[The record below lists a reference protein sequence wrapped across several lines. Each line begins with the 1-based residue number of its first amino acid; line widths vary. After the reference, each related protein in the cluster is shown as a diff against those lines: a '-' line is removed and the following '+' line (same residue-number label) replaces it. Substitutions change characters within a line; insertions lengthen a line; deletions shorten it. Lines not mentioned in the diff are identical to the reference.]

1 MKRWMIWTISI
12 LMVSCF
18 MVLLYLQFRYAEAM
32 VLMRVEQFDEN
43 VFRSLDQASRDLE
56 RAETIDYLQDIDD
69 EKTSADDIFHIGP
82 MPANSNFK
90 KKVRNAYLYE
100 QEVLGDVI
108 LRVLYQ
114 ASALPFRERINV
126 NRLEQFIR
134 TSLEGNGITMPFHFI
149 VYDTEGKEVYR
160 CEDYDS
166 RGDQYGYTQT
176 LFRNDPSGK
185 MGVVRVHFPDMQK
198 YVLRTASM
206 VSPAILFTIILLVTF
221 LFTVYLVVRQ
231 KHITEMKNDF
241 IHNLTHE
248 FKTPISTISIAAQML
263 SDKSLKKTEEMYTRF
278 SDVIVSETRRLRFQ
292 VEKVLQM
299 SLYDSGNIAFKW
311 QELNANALIDGVVE
325 TFSIKV
331 RQNGGEIE
339 SHLDAI
345 DAEVR
350 VDEMHFTNIIYNLM
364 DNAVKYSREGVPL
377 HLVVKTWN
385 KDNSLVISI
394 EDNGMGIAKGDLKR
408 IFEKF
413 YRVHTGDRHNVK
425 GFGLGLAYVHKM
437 VMLHNG
443 HIHAT
448 SELGKGTTFTI
459 TIPLISN

>member
-1 MKRWMIWTISI
+1 
-12 LMVSCF
+12 MVSCF
-18 MVLLYLQFRYAEAM
+18 MVLLYLQFRYADAM
-32 VLMRVEQFDEN
+32 VRMRVEQFDEN

-56 RAETIDYLQDIDD
+56 RAETIDYLQEIDD
-69 EKTSADDIFHIGP
+69 EKSSVDDIFHIGP
-82 MPANSNFK
+82 MPMNSNFQ

-126 NRLEQFIR
+126 GRMEQFIR

-166 RGDQYGYTQT
+166 KGEQYGYTQT

-185 MGVVRVHFPDMQK
+185 MGVVRIHFPGMQK
-198 YVLRTASM
+198 YVLKTASM
-206 VSPAILFTIILLVTF
+206 VSPAILFTIILLITF

-278 SDVIVSETRRLRFQ
+278 SDVIVSETKRLRFQ

-311 QELNANALIDGVVE
+311 QDLNANSLIDGVVE
-325 TFSIKV
+325 TFSLKV

-339 SHLDAI
+339 SHLDAM
-345 DAEVR
+345 DAEVS

-377 HLVVKTWN
+377 HLVVRTWN
-385 KDNSLVISI
+385 KERNLMISI
-394 EDNGMGIAKGDLKR
+394 EDNGLGIAKNDLKR
-408 IFEKF
+408 IFDKF

-437 VMLHNG
+437 VLIHQG
-443 HIHAT
+443 TIHAT

-459 TIPLISN
+459 SIPLIPN

>member
-1 MKRWMIWTISI
+1 
-12 LMVSCF
+12 MVSCF

-32 VLMRVEQFDEN
+32 VRMRVEQFDEN

-56 RAETIDYLQDIDD
+56 RAETIDYLQEIDD
-69 EKTSADDIFHIGP
+69 EKSSVEDIFHVGP
-82 MPANSNFK
+82 MPMNSNFQ

-126 NRLEQFIR
+126 GRMEQFIR

-166 RGDQYGYTQT
+166 KGEHYGYTQT

-185 MGVVRVHFPDMQK
+185 MGVVRIHFPGMQK
-198 YVLRTASM
+198 YVLKTASM
-206 VSPAILFTIILLVTF
+206 VSPAILFTIILLITF

-278 SDVIVSETRRLRFQ
+278 SDVIVSETKRLRFQ

-311 QELNANALIDGVVE
+311 QDLNANSLIDGVVE
-325 TFSIKV
+325 TFSLKV

-339 SHLDAI
+339 SHLDAM
-345 DAEVR
+345 DAEVN

-377 HLVVKTWN
+377 HLVVRTWN
-385 KDNSLVISI
+385 KERNLMISI
-394 EDNGMGIAKGDLKR
+394 EDNGLGIAKGDLKR
-408 IFEKF
+408 IFDKF

-437 VMLHNG
+437 VLLHQG
-443 HIHAT
+443 TIHAT

-459 TIPLISN
+459 SIPLIPN